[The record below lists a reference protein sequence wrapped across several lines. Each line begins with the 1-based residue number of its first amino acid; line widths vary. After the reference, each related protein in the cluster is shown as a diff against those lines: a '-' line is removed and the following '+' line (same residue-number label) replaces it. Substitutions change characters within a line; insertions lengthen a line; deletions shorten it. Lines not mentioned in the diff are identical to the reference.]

1 MFDLERTFAR
11 VIHDE
16 EDLDEYQRYAV
27 QWLYDHP
34 YSALFAGTG
43 LGKTIII
50 YSLLNRLFE
59 EGFNAKVLIDAPI
72 KVANTVWTLEHQKW
86 RHTAWMNPALVRVED
101 DHPKLLLER
110 ARMNEELTA
119 KTAHMKD
126 RPAASKVKW
135 GLIGQHL
142 TVVKERLRRKLLKHR
157 SQIHII
163 NHEATDWLVD
173 YYVTR
178 RKPWPYRIVIWDES
192 SRLRDHNSNV
202 FNAIKAMRPYMDRV
216 HELTAT
222 PAKQSYI
229 YYFSQ
234 IYLLDQG
241 QRFGRG
247 ITAFRAR
254 YFTQNPYSKRWEL
267 RPGGDEEI
275 ERKISDIVLPLR
287 KRDFVT
293 TPEPIIRIRPVL
305 LPETISKQYRE
316 FEATSILET
325 PEEEVIE
332 AKSAGI
338 LNGKLLQ
345 LASGAVYDNKR
356 GVHFFHESKFEDL
369 EELLEETQDEPV
381 LCSYWFKPT
390 LARLRQRFPKAA
402 VMDPQ
407 GKVID
412 QWNRRKFKLM
422 FIHPASASHGI
433 ELQFGGHHLVV
444 FDLFHSAELFE
455 QLIGRIDRRGQ
466 EEDVIVHLLAAKGT
480 VDGIT
485 AKKLQALEDAQSSMY
500 RRLQRLHK
508 KLREKN
514 EQSAV

>member
-1 MFDLERTFAR
+1 MASFDLDAVFSR

-16 EDLDEYQRYAV
+16 TDLDEYQRYAV
-27 QWLYDHP
+27 QWLYEHP

-50 YSLLNRLFE
+50 YTLLDRLFS

-72 KVANTVWTLEHQKW
+72 KVANTVWPNEYQKW
-86 RHTAWMNPALVRVED
+86 RHTVWMDPTILRVEN
-101 DHPKLLLER
+101 DHPKLLSER
-110 ARMNEELTA
+110 ARLTEEL
-119 KTAHMKD
+119 KPKLAHLTDREAAARMK
-126 RPAASKVKW
+126 AS
-135 GLIGQHL
+135 LIGQHL
-142 TVVKERLRRKLLKHR
+142 TTVKNELWLRLLKHR
-157 SQIHII
+157 SLIHVI
-163 NHEATDWLVD
+163 NHEATDKLVD

-178 RKPWPYRIVIWDES
+178 RKKWPYRIVIWDES
-192 SRLRDHNSNV
+192 SKLRDHNSNV

-229 YYFSQ
+229 YFFSQ
-234 IYLLDQG
+234 MYLLDQG

-247 ITAFRAR
+247 ITAFRQR
-254 YFTQNPYSKRWEL
+254 YFTQSPYTKKWEL

-275 ERKISDIVLPLR
+275 EKKISDIVLPLR
-287 KRDFVT
+287 KRDFVS

-305 LPETISKQYRE
+305 LPAPTLKQYQE
-316 FEATSILET
+316 FEATSVLET
-325 PEEEVIE
+325 PTEEIIE

-356 GVHFFHESKFEDL
+356 GVHFFHEEKYAEL
-369 EELLEETQDEPV
+369 EELLDETQDEPV

-390 LARLRQRFPKAA
+390 LARLKQRFPKAA

-407 GKVID
+407 GKMVD
-412 QWNRRKFKLM
+412 KWNRRNFKLM

-455 QLIGRIDRRGQ
+455 QLIGRLDRRGQ
-466 EEDVIVHLLAAKGT
+466 EEDVIVHLLAARGT
-480 VDGIT
+480 VDGVT
-485 AKKLQALEDAQSSMY
+485 AKKLQHLEDAQNAMY
-500 RRLQRLHK
+500 RRLQRLHRR
-508 KLREKN
+508 LRN
-514 EQSAV
+514 A

>member
-1 MFDLERTFAR
+1 MFDLDAILAK
-11 VIHDE
+11 VIHEE

-43 LGKTIII
+43 LGKTIMIDT
-50 YSLLNRLFE
+50 LLNRLFD
-59 EGFNAKVLIDAPI
+59 EGYNAKVLISAPI
-72 KVANTVWTLEHQKW
+72 KVANTVWTLEHLKW
-86 RHTAWMNPALVRVED
+86 RHTVWMNPALLRVED
-101 DHPKLLLER
+101 DHPKLLSAR
-110 ARMNEELTA
+110 AEMGAELTLKLA
-119 KTAHMKD
+119 GMKD
-126 RPAASKVKW
+126 RPAAAKMKQSLL
-135 GLIGQHL
+135 GEYL
-142 TVVKERLRRKLLKHR
+142 TSLKNQLRLRLLQHR
-157 SQIHII
+157 SRIHII
-163 NHEATDWLVD
+163 NHEAIDWLVD

-178 RKPWPYRIVIWDES
+178 RLPWPYRIVIWDES

-202 FNAIKAMRPYMDRV
+202 FNAIKEVRPYMDRV

-229 YYFSQ
+229 YFFSQ

-247 ITAFRAR
+247 ITAFRQR
-254 YFTQNPYSKRWEL
+254 YFTQNQWSKKWEL

-275 ERKISDIVLPLR
+275 EKKISDIVLPLR
-287 KRDFVT
+287 KRDFVS

-305 LPETISKQYRE
+305 LPAPLLKQYKK
-316 FEATSILET
+316 FEETSVLQT
-325 PEEEVIE
+325 PEDEIIE

-345 LASGAVYDNKR
+345 LASGAVYDNNR
-356 GVHFFHESKFEDL
+356 GVHFFHESKFEEL

-381 LCSYWFKPT
+381 LCSYWFQPT
-390 LARLRQRFPKAA
+390 LARLKARFPKAA

-407 GKVID
+407 GKMVD
-412 QWNRRKFKLM
+412 KWNRRNFKLM

-433 ELQFGGHHLVV
+433 ELQFGGHILVV

-455 QLIGRIDRRGQ
+455 QLIGRLDRRGQ
-466 EEDVIVHLLAAKGT
+466 EEDVIVHLLSAQGT
-480 VDGIT
+480 VDGVT
-485 AKKLQALEDAQSSMY
+485 AKKLQHLEDAQNAMY
-500 RRLQRLHK
+500 RRLQRLHR
-508 KLREKN
+508 KLK
-514 EQSAV
+514 Q